1 MLLTELY
8 KDTPLLAHLLDTIIS
23 SENSTPS
30 STPFV
35 KNVPADKS
43 ISRPASSNL
52 RLYLKGVTGSLDA
65 VLCATSATLLNQRNH
80 LVIASSKEDAYYLQ
94 NDLETLLEDT
104 ANEVEKKRVFLFPT
118 TYRKLHHMEDG
129 VDNANIMM
137 RSEVVKQLNSGRCLV
152 VVTYPEALL
161 ERVIS
166 SRTLTQKTLQ
176 VAKGAKV
183 DMDFIINVLH
193 GYDFEHVDFVV
204 EPGQYAVRGGI
215 IDVFS
220 FANDNPYRIEFF
232 DDQVDSLRTFDT
244 VSQLSIKQYDK
255 IAIIPNLQ
263 QHHDVQQTVEEKV
276 NLLHYYNSSDMV
288 WAEGLP
294 FVVNTIDRLYNEARQ
309 EHNNTLENSTIKPV
323 KLDDVYSSAD
333 DFLHELLRCRIV
345 EMGST
350 PYFSAKGKNDTR
362 ARNTLE
368 ANSERQPMFN
378 KQFDL
383 LIDSL
388 TTYLGQGYRCLI
400 SVTNQQQRKR
410 LEKIF
415 AEFPTQEGEG
425 LPRRNEIG
433 WLPVSLRSGYI
444 DHQNHVLV
452 YTDHEIFE
460 RYHKYTIHNLEQ
472 NREALTVKDLMEL
485 KPGDYVTHIDYGIG
499 RFAGLEKIENNG
511 KTQEVIRLVYKNNEV
526 LYMSIHGL
534 NKISRYVGK
543 EGTAPTLNR
552 LGSGT
557 WQALKNKTKKHVKD
571 IAKDLI
577 KLYAQRK
584 ASRGFAFNNDTYL
597 QNELEASFI
606 YEDTPDQLKATQD
619 VKQDM
624 EDRAP
629 MDRLVCGDVGFG
641 KTEVAI
647 RAAFKAVCDNKQ
659 VAVLVPSTILA
670 FQHYNTFTERLK
682 DLPVNIDYLNRFR
695 TTKEK
700 NKILTDLRNGKI
712 DIIIGTHAITGKSVQ
727 FKDLGLLIVD
737 EEQKFGVS
745 VKEKLRQIKVNVD
758 CLTLTATPI
767 PRTLQFSLMGARDL
781 SVMQTPPPNRQP
793 IETELCDFSEEV
805 IRDAI
810 NFELNRGG
818 QTFFVSNRV
827 ENLPDMAGLVQRLV
841 PDAKVAVTHGQMD
854 GKVVETTLMKFL
866 DGEVDVLVVTA
877 IIENGLDIPNANTMI
892 INNAQQFGLADL
904 HQMRGRVGRSNKKA
918 FCYMMVPSFQTLTA
932 DAQKRLRAISEFST
946 IGSGFNIAMRD
957 LDIRGAGNILGA
969 EQSGFISDIGYET
982 YHKILNEAI
991 DELKATD
998 FRDLFELEIEKSHE
1012 YVKECTI
1019 DTDLSVLLPDS
1030 YVSNVTERLVL
1041 YKELNGLVTEEE
1053 LDAFRQRL
1061 IDRFGPVPHETEELV
1076 KTITLRRIAK
1086 DFGIEKLVLKGGKM
1100 RCDLVRD
1107 PDNPF
1112 YSSQNFQQMIRYLGQ
1127 NTKQVKLRQD
1137 GNNLSLIC
1145 DEIDSIAKALNA
1157 IREVIGETPY
1167 QPPVTEFKTSYLKD
1181 NSSDGTIPSY
1191 QHQRG
1196 GEVHQAHQKG
1206 KAAQRAMQEAENS
1219 SSQNAHRGLSF
1230 HNLKKIGEHRI

>member
-8 KDTPLLAHLLDTIIS
+8 SDTPLLAQLLNTIITS
-23 SENSTPS
+23 NANVQGSAS
-30 STPFV
+30 FV
-35 KNVPADKS
+35 KNAPGGVPTLQS
-43 ISRPASSNL
+43 ASSNL
-52 RLYLKGVTGSLDA
+52 RVYLKGVTGSLDA
-65 VLCATSATLLNQRNH
+65 VICATSATLLKQCNH

-104 ANEVEKKRVFLFPT
+104 ANEADNKRVFLFPT
-118 TYRKLHHMEDG
+118 SYHKLHQVDDG
-129 VDNANIMM
+129 ASNANIMM

-152 VVTYPEALL
+152 VVTYPEALA

-176 VAKGAKV
+176 VAKGTKV
-183 DMDFIINVLH
+183 DMNFIINVLH
-193 GYDFEHVDFVV
+193 GYDFERVDFVV

-220 FANDNPYRIEFF
+220 FANDTPYRIEFF
-232 DDQVDSLRTFDT
+232 DDQVDSLRTFDAI
-244 VSQLSIKQYDK
+244 SQLSIKQYDK
-255 IAIIPNLQ
+255 ISIIPNLQ
-263 QHHDVQQTVEEKV
+263 QHHDVQQVTEEKV
-276 NLLHYYNSSDMV
+276 NLLHYYNSSDIV
-288 WAEGLP
+288 WTEGLP
-294 FVVNTIDRLYNEARQ
+294 IVVDIVDQIYNKALQ
-309 EHNNTLENSTIKPV
+309 EHQASLQKNTVKPV
-323 KLDDVYSSAD
+323 DLDEIYSSCN
-333 DFLHELLRCRIV
+333 DFLHELLRCKVI

-350 PYFSAKGKNDTR
+350 PYFSARGKNGTGISC
-362 ARNTLE
+362 TLE
-368 ANSERQPMFN
+368 TNSERQPMFN

-388 TTYLGQGYRCLI
+388 TTYLEQGYRCLI

-415 AEFPTQEGEG
+415 AEFPTQDGEG
-425 LPRRNEIG
+425 LPGCKEIC

-444 DHQNHVLV
+444 DHQNHLLIF
-452 YTDHEIFE
+452 TDHEIFE
-460 RYHKYTIHNLEQ
+460 RYHKYTIRNLEE
-472 NREALTVKDLMEL
+472 NREALTIKELMEL

-511 KTQEVIRLVYKNNEV
+511 KTQEVIRLIYKNNEV

-534 NKISRYVGK
+534 NKISRYVGQ

-552 LGSGT
+552 LGSST
-557 WQALKNKTKKHVKD
+557 WQTLKNKTKKHVKD
-571 IAKDLI
+571 IAKNLI
-577 KLYAQRK
+577 RLYAQRK
-584 ASRGFAFNNDTYL
+584 ASKGFAYSTDTYL

-624 EDRAP
+624 EDHAP

-647 RAAFKAVCDNKQ
+647 RAAFKAVCDSKQ
-659 VAVLVPSTILA
+659 VAILVPSTILA

-700 NKILTDLRNGKI
+700 NKILSDLRSGKL
-712 DIIIGTHAITGKSVQ
+712 DIIIGTHALIGKNVQ

-745 VKEKLRQIKVNVD
+745 AKEKLRQMKVNVD

-793 IETELCDFSEEV
+793 IETELCDFSEET

-810 NFELNRGG
+810 NFELSRGG
-818 QTFFVSNRV
+818 QAFFVSNRV
-827 ENLPDMAGLVQRLV
+827 ENLTEMAGLVQRLV
-841 PDAKVAVTHGQMD
+841 PDAKVAVAHGQMD

-866 DGEVDVLVVTA
+866 EGDIDVLVATA

-892 INNAQQFGLADL
+892 INNAQQFGLSDL

-918 FCYMMVPSFQTLTA
+918 FCYMMVPNFQVLTA

-998 FRDLFELEIEKSHE
+998 FRDLFEQEIEKSHE

-1030 YVSNVTERLVL
+1030 YVSNITERLVL

-1061 IDRFGPVPHETEELV
+1061 IDRFGPIPHETEELV

-1086 DFGIEKLVLKGGKM
+1086 EFGIEKLVLKGDKM
-1100 RCDLVRD
+1100 RCDFVRD
-1107 PDNPF
+1107 PNNPF

-1137 GNNLSLIC
+1137 GNNLSLVC
-1145 DEIDSIAKALNA
+1145 DEIDSIAKALKA

-1167 QPPVTEFKTSYLKD
+1167 QQPASDANTHNNSY
-1181 NSSDGTIPSY
+1181 GATPSY
-1191 QHQRG
+1191 QRQRG
-1196 GEVHQAHQKG
+1196 GEVHLAHQKG
-1206 KAAQRAMQEAENS
+1206 KAAQRAMQEAEGCS
-1219 SSQNAHRGLSF
+1219 TQNTRRGISF